1 MRRLL
6 EYLERIA
13 NALEIIARL
22 SEKIYSAQRY
32 APDWWDTKRREMDN
46 PLLSVSGPHG
56 SVPSRKEIAQ
66 LPQIKLHGKRIAH
79 VTPKPA
85 VQPVSLEGVKLPK
98 KETVGHCW
106 YIRAL
111 GVSMREM
118 TTATK
123 ALGIANL
130 GTSNNP
136 RHKTSAVP
144 AVVA

>member
-6 EYLERIA
+6 EYFERIA
-13 NALEIIARL
+13 NALEIIANL
-22 SEKIYSAQRY
+22 SEKIYTVERY
-32 APDWWDTKRREMDN
+32 SPDWWDTQR
-46 PLLSVSGPHG
+46 
-56 SVPSRKEIAQ
+56 RKEKEQ
-66 LPQIKLHGKRIAH
+66 LPQIKVHGKWIQNIK
-79 VTPKPA
+79 PKPA

-106 YIRAL
+106 YVRVL

-118 TTATK
+118 NAARN

-136 RHKTSAVP
+136 RHKTSAIP
-144 AVVA
+144 AVVAEINRRRAAL